1 MAPRTSKKPKRTPKK
16 KISIFLELSWRNNE
30 RIHIRPHVDA
40 TTTSLTS
47 LIYLASDELG
57 SDSPVLT
64 VLQALLFLSP
74 YSTRANFVY
83 MGTEIPITL
92 WETTTLQGIGVK
104 NYIGTAVLTLDV
116 DMASLYFSP
125 VPKSLPASTDRETV
139 CSRVDMWLKNL
150 EAKSAKL
157 GILALSPGQQLMQRE
172 TGSDDTVEGGGGGET
187 DGALDAVSMKKL
199 DEIRKKRAIR
209 KWTVFVTAL
218 ICDYTFNSYNY
229 DSFKIA
235 GDFKK
240 HKHSTVYKY
249 AQLRICFPD
258 GHSLSCRFHPTET
271 IESVK
276 DFVRDAMSSHSLP
289 EFDLYVSS
297 PGEVLQDSSTI
308 LNEGLVPAARV
319 HVSWKGSSGPIAG
332 SSFIRPELF
341 FTNHDEVNIP
351 AFQRL
356 MVDTARNNLKS
367 AEGSSNQT

>member
-1 MAPRTSKKPKRTPKK
+1 
-16 KISIFLELSWRNNE
+16 
-30 RIHIRPHVDA
+30 
-40 TTTSLTS
+40 
-47 LIYLASDELG
+47 
-57 SDSPVLT
+57 
-64 VLQALLFLSP
+64 
-74 YSTRANFVY
+74 

-209 KWTVFVTAL
+209 
-218 ICDYTFNSYNY
+218 
-229 DSFKIA
+229 
-235 GDFKK
+235 DFKK